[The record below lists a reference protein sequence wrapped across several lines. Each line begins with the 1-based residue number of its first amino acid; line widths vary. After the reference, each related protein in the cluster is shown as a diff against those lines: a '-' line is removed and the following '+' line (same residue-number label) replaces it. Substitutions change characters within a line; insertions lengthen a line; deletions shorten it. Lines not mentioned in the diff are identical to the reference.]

1 MRKGAFLAALI
12 ALLVLPSPVFSRPN
26 APSLATPSDGQVVSD
41 FGPTLEWTDPP
52 GSAVTQT
59 HLQIVP
65 FNNDGPGVDLIL
77 SLAEDRFQLP
87 PPPNW
92 YGLLPDMSYTWRVQ
106 SSDATVSVG
115 TNDPSW
121 SDWSPQ
127 WTFRTPAVSAGTI
140 SPVEP
145 GGEIQ
150 VGSLTPTL
158 IWSDSNPQGWYYE
171 IQVSRNPGFGPG
183 AFLYWELRHGGVTSP
198 PRSYQVPGQFP
209 LEPGHRYYWRV
220 RPRVQG
226 DGAPVPWSNPST
238 FLTPSGGAV
247 DGQVTAILDGATIEV
262 ILGGQRRQV
271 RYLGISA
278 PRISPLEC
286 FGAQAAARNSELVEG
301 QIVRLE
307 ADQTDADTAG
317 RLLRYVFIKD
327 TMVNAELLGQGHA
340 RADVQTPDVKY
351 EALLRQKESEARA
364 AKRGLWAACG

>member
-1 MRKGAFLAALI
+1 MHKGAILAALI
-12 ALLVLPSPVFSRPN
+12 ALLILPSPVFSRPS
-26 APSLATPSDGQVVSD
+26 APSLTTPADGQVLPD
-41 FGPTLEWTDPP
+41 FSPTLEWADPP
-52 GSAVTQT
+52 GGTVTQT

-77 SLAEDRFQLP
+77 SISEDRFQLP

-92 YGLLPDMSYTWRVQ
+92 YGLLPDLSYTWRVQ
-106 SSDATVSVG
+106 ASDAPVSVG

-127 WTFRTPAVSAGTI
+127 WTFRTSPIGAASI
-140 SPVEP
+140 SLMEP
-145 GGEIQ
+145 GFDATIGT
-150 VGSLTPTL
+150 LTPTL
-158 IWSDSNPQGWYYE
+158 VWGDSNPNAWYYE
-171 IQVSRNPGFGPG
+171 IQISRDPLFGSG

-209 LEPGHRYYWRV
+209 LEAGQRYFWRV

-226 DGAPVPWSNPST
+226 DGTPVPWSAPSA
-238 FLTPSGGAV
+238 FLTPSGRAI
-247 DGQVTAILDGATIEV
+247 DGQVTAIIDGATIEV

-271 RYLGISA
+271 RYLGITV
-278 PRISPLEC
+278 PRISPAEC
-286 FGAQAAARNSELVEG
+286 YGAQSAARNSELVEG

-317 RLLRYVFIKD
+317 RLLRYVFVKD

-340 RADVQTPDVKY
+340 RADVQAPDVRY
-351 EALLRQKESEARA
+351 EALLRQRESEARA